1 MCSRLSPVEQEQE
14 QERQNSA
21 QHSPVPFNEAAEHS
35 PVPFKE
41 AADTA
46 ARQQNS
52 AQGKRSFQ
60 AEEEE
65 VAVCSPLSPAAAEEE
80 HSPLSLLQGLDS
92 NPTTPLNINHGTAQP
107 QHWSQLGTYHTKKST
122 TSSAD
127 SEDLYTAA
135 AAAL

>member
-1 MCSRLSPVEQEQE
+1 MCSRLSPVEQEQEQE

-46 ARQQNS
+46 ARQQNF

-60 AEEEE
+60 AAEE

-80 HSPLSLLQGLDS
+80 HSPSFPAEEEEEEHSPLSPAEEEEEHDGR
-92 NPTTPLNINHGTAQP
+92 GF
-107 QHWSQLGTYHTKKST
+107 
-122 TSSAD
+122 
-127 SEDLYTAA
+127 
-135 AAAL
+135 